1 MRLHLLPNFL
11 SLLRIPA
18 SLCLI
23 ALYDPNPGRGLW
35 VTLILV
41 VIIIFSDILDGLI
54 ARQYS
59 IQSKSGYVLD
69 GWGDR
74 AFHIAIYLILFNQQ
88 LFGIWFVWLL
98 TFREVSVY
106 AVRAFDSTWH
116 STQSIWDR
124 AFTKS
129 YAGIIRGI
137 LLLEIIRI
145 ATQWPIPF
153 LTYRHTIASL
163 LLVLNAISYVRL
175 SRRFTLSL
183 RRIA

>member
-1 MRLHLLPNFL
+1 MQFRLLPTFL

-23 ALYDPNPGRGLW
+23 AIYDPHPGWRLW
-35 VTLILV
+35 ATLILV
-41 VIIIFSDILDGLI
+41 TIINLSDILDGLI
-54 ARQYS
+54 ARHYS

-88 LFGIWFVWLL
+88 LFGLCFVWFLM
-98 TFREVSVY
+98 FREVSVY

-116 STQSIWDR
+116 TTQSIWDR

-137 LLLEIIRI
+137 LLLEIIRV
-145 ATQWPIPF
+145 ATKWPIPF
-153 LTYRHTIASL
+153 HIYSQTIAFL
-163 LLVLNAISYVRL
+163 LLVLNSISYVGL
-175 SRRFTLSL
+175 SRRFTSSL